1 MRLALVPL
9 ALFLALA
16 LYVAGALAGFYG
28 NHRGPGEVTQAV
40 IPAGELEKRAKVQAT
55 AADTAGVGGAKQILF
70 GDLHVHTTYSTDA
83 FLWSLQSMSGEGAH
97 PLGAA
102 CDFARFCSG
111 LDFWSINDHA
121 EASTPQKWAETVDSI
136 RQCNAV
142 SGEANPD
149 TIAFLGWE
157 WTQIGQTAD
166 EHWGHKNVILRDLE
180 DEKIPARPI
189 NSGGL
194 TRRIMSTASTLTRIV
209 PAFLDFGNR
218 QEYYDF
224 DTFFREIVAA
234 RDCPEGVHVRELPV
248 DCVEAAETPGVLFEK
263 LAQWGVESLVIPH
276 GTTWGMYT
284 PADSTWDKQ
293 LASANHDP
301 ERQTLI
307 EVFSGHGNSEE
318 YRDWKAVEVSEAGVS
333 CPAPTPDYL
342 PSCWHAGELIR
353 ARCLE
358 AGESEP
364 ECESRAVVTRERY
377 VAAGQRGRHVVPGET
392 ASDWLDAGQCKDC
405 FLPSFN
411 YRPGG
416 SAQYIA
422 ALRNFDEPN
431 GPDRFRFGFIASSD
445 VHTGRPGTGYKEFAR
460 TSMADQSGARDATT
474 YGYVYPQTEYAAESV
489 SAEAP
494 TTGGLSA
501 MQNAEVER
509 QNSFWLT
516 GGLAAVHTES
526 RSRDGVWEAFERKE
540 VYGTSGD
547 RILLW
552 FDLLNPPRARQRL
565 PMGGEVAMQST
576 PVFEVRAVGAFEQK
590 PGCPDYSVNALTPER
605 VESLCRGECYHPSDT
620 RKRITRLEV
629 VRIRPQM
636 NPGEPMGKLI
646 EDPWKVFE
654 CPGDPAGCTAAFAD
668 PEFATA
674 RRDMVYYV
682 RAIQEPTPTV
692 NANNLRC
699 EYDDA
704 GNCVDMKPC
713 WGDYRTPLSD
723 ECTDES
729 EERAWSSPIYVDW
742 VRDRG
747 VARAN

>member
-1 MRLALVPL
+1 MRLALIPL
-9 ALFLALA
+9 ALVLALV
-16 LYVAGALAGFYG
+16 LYIAGAFAGLYG
-28 NHRGPGEVTQAV
+28 NHRGPGEVTQVA
-40 IPAGELEKRAKVQAT
+40 IPAAELTKRAKAQAT
-55 AADTAGVGGAKQILF
+55 AADVAGVGDAKQILF

-83 FLWSLQSMSGEGAH
+83 FLWSLQTMGGEGAH

-121 EASTPQKWAETVDSI
+121 EASTPQKWSETVDSI

-142 SGEANPD
+142 SGDASPD

-180 DEKIPARPI
+180 DAKIPARPI
-189 NSGGL
+189 NSGGF
-194 TRRIMSTASTLTRIV
+194 TRRIMSTASALTRIA

-218 QEYYDF
+218 QEYYDY
-224 DTFFREIVAA
+224 DTFFREIIGAS
-234 RDCPEGVHVRELPV
+234 DCPEGVDVHDLPV

-263 LAQWGVESLVIPH
+263 LAQWDVESLVIPH

-284 PADSTWDKQ
+284 PADSSWDKQ
-293 LASANHDP
+293 LTAAQHDP

-318 YRDWKAVEVSEAGVS
+318 YRAWDPVTVSEAGIS

-342 PSCWHAGELIR
+342 PSCWRAGELIR
-353 ARCLE
+353 TRCLE
-358 AGESEP
+358 AGETEE

-377 VAAGQRGRHVVPGET
+377 VEGGLRGRHVVPGET
-392 ASDWLDAGQCKDC
+392 ALDWLDAGQCKDC
-405 FLPSFN
+405 FLPAFN
-411 YRPGG
+411 YRPKG

-422 ALRNFDEPN
+422 ALRNFDEPE
-431 GPDRFRFGFIASSD
+431 GPDRFRFGFIAASD

-460 TSMADQSGARDATT
+460 TSMTDQSGARNEMT
-474 YGYVYPQTEYAAESV
+474 YSYLYPQTEPAAESV
-489 SAEAP
+489 PPGAP
-494 TTGGLSA
+494 PTGGLSA
-501 MQNAEVER
+501 MQNAEIER

-516 GGLAAVHTES
+516 GGLAAVHAGS
-526 RSRDGVWEAFERKE
+526 RSRDGVWDALERKE

-552 FDLLNPPRARQRL
+552 FDLLNPPRARSRL
-565 PMGGEVAMQST
+565 PMGGETEMQST
-576 PVFEVRAVGAFEQK
+576 PVFEIRAVGAFEQK
-590 PGCPDYSVNALTPER
+590 PGCPEYSVNALTPER
-605 VESLCRGECYHPSDT
+605 VDALCRGECYHPSDT

-629 VRIRPQM
+629 VRIRPQAT
-636 NPGEPMGKLI
+636 PDEPIAGLI

-682 RAIQEPTPTV
+682 RAIQEPTLTV

-704 GNCVDMKPC
+704 GNCVEMKPC
-713 WGDYRTPLSD
+713 WGDFRTPLSD
-723 ECTDES
+723 ECLDES

-742 VRDRG
+742 DKDRG
-747 VARAN
+747 VARVN